1 MIFAPILAGL
11 GLLLVPLGKDAAR
24 AVGLVVSM
32 IVVLLSLKLF
42 FSFSGATGAFE
53 FVQKISL
60 IDSLG
65 ISYSLGVDGIS
76 LLVLMAAAALFPMVY
91 LLFTTKEKGYYSN
104 LLIVQGAM
112 IGAICASDMVLFYI
126 FWEVMLLPV
135 FFMIGFYGGP
145 NRLSDRKSVV

>member
-1 MIFAPILAGL
+1 MLDNILSIMIFAPILAGL
-11 GLLLVPLGKDAAR
+11 VLLLVPVGKDAAR
-24 AVGLVVSM
+24 AVGLVVST

-42 FSFSGATGAFE
+42 FTFSGVSGTFE

-91 LLFTTKEKGYYSN
+91 LLFTSKEKGYYAN

-126 FWEVMLLPV
+126 SM
-135 FFMIGFYGGP
+135 FYTP
-145 NRLSDRKSVV
+145 LKIKLIYVQ